1 MGQKTLPRIL
11 FITFLALLSFA
22 SATSVKATHYA
33 AADLY
38 LDYIGNGPTNL
49 KYQITLVVYKACE
62 PNNASLVTSEPVTF
76 SSSCGSLPSRN
87 LPSVV
92 GPDTMDQLCANFAP
106 VNACRLPGSV
116 WPAFVRRI
124 YRDTVTFPTACSDWT
139 VAWSGCDRNYQILNI
154 ETQTPVQCIRIE
166 AGINNVVKYNNNTP
180 RFIIDPIPYLCQN
193 QPAFFLNGPLDP
205 DNDSMVT
212 VNVQPLGNAGPI
224 PYKVGYNLLN
234 PVATPAANP
243 YTVNP
248 NTGTASF
255 IPTGVG
261 RYVLAFEC
269 TDYDRF
275 NGTPL
280 SYVRRDVQV
289 SVVSCSAAPPF
300 IDTIPQDMI
309 GGGWVP
315 TPPSGGYILAC
326 PGVELSFKIS
336 GLSNTISNSVYL
348 TSTNLTV
355 APGSV
360 FAVTAQGGSNPVGQF
375 TWTPTGNDIGDYTI
389 IFTAKD
395 STCDNNQPIVLKNYF
410 VAFIKVLAGV
420 DAGPD
425 GRICELGGT
434 PWQFNVNGPPSA
446 KYVWTALDG
455 SAPLGLS
462 NDTIPNP
469 TAYPPYN
476 FTYVVTAPNIITAC
490 KNKDTVQVYID
501 TSNAVVASPHEY
513 VLCRPGYFTLDAQG
527 IGLPPLENLECGTFD
542 IKNCTTEDVLV
553 VSSQYSGGTPI
564 QSNVFTP
571 FPAGRTGR
579 MQFLLT
585 KPDLFAYG
593 VRAGT
598 IRGIAFDVVGPPTPA
613 GYTYNNF
620 TISLKC
626 TDRRTLSAATGGME
640 NGMTLVYTAPAGVP
654 VAMGWNQFTFDTP
667 YSLDS
672 TKSLIIEIC
681 YNNTTPATTGAT
693 VNAVNTNSQQMI
705 YTFANNGNASIC
717 ENPAIAASTTYTN
730 ARPNIRIN
738 YCPADTV
745 PFPYTWYPGDYLSD
759 STVKSPLVYVGQS
772 TKYLVTTIGRNGCKV
787 VDSIDITVPIHNYD
801 VWPKDTTIC
810 VGSSFKMIASGDF
823 TQVKWYE
830 TDSYNAAT
838 SLDCDNCKEP
848 IATPLVNTRYYVVM
862 TDKDGCSDTM
872 IVNSE
877 VRAVPDVQIIN
888 RDTVLK
894 YGQSIQLLA
903 SGAFLYSWNPI
914 STLSNPNIV
923 NPVATPT
930 EPTTYHV
937 FGLAENGCRN
947 EDSIRI
953 NIDYRDNLYVPSAFT
968 PNGDGKNDV
977 FRVSNITFQKLQEFR
992 VFNRWGQEIFST
1004 TDANKGWDGS
1014 WKGVP
1019 QDMGSYQYLVR
1030 VAYPD
1035 GYIETYKGNV
1045 TLIR

>member
-1 MGQKTLPRIL
+1 MVIKHLQRV
-11 FITFLALLSFA
+11 FLGCMLLVLCGFGNNAKA
-22 SATSVKATHYA
+22 SHVA
-33 AADLY
+33 AADIY
-38 LDYIGNGPTNL
+38 LDYIGTGPNNL
-49 KYQITLVVYKACE
+49 KYKVTLVVFKACE
-62 PNNASLVTSEPVTF
+62 PFNATLGNSEPVTF
-76 SSSCGSLPSRN
+76 ISSCGGPISRTLPM
-87 LPSVV
+87 VQ
-92 GPDTMDQLCANFAP
+92 GPDTLDQLCANFAP
-106 VNACRLPGSV
+106 VNACRQPGSV
-116 WPAFVRRI
+116 WPAFERRV
-124 YRDTVTFPTACSDWT
+124 YSDTITLPVACTDWRATWSLCCRNSGVT
-139 VAWSGCDRNYQILNI
+139 NLNNPAGYNSYV
-154 ETQTPVQCIRIE
+154 ETM
-166 AGINNVVKYNNNTP
+166 INNVAKWNNSTP
-180 RFIIDPIPYLCQN
+180 RFMIDPIPYLCLN

-205 DNDSMVT
+205 DNDSMET
-212 VNVQPLGNAGPI
+212 INAQPLDNANTVVPYQGP
-224 PYKVGYNLLN
+224 YNL
-234 PVATPAANP
+234 ANP
-243 YTVNP
+243 FNSPTGYLVNP
-248 NTGTASF
+248 NTGTAYFTPSA
-255 IPTGVG
+255 TGKFG
-261 RYVLAFEC
+261 IAFKC
-269 TDYDRF
+269 SDYDRST
-275 NGTPL
+275 GTLL
-280 SYVRRDVQV
+280 SYIMRDVQV
-289 SVVSCSAAPPF
+289 SVLNCNAAPPF
-300 IDTIPQDMI
+300 IDTIPQDLSTN
-309 GGGWVP
+309 WVP
-315 TPPSGGYILAC
+315 TPPTGGYILAC
-326 PGVELSFKIS
+326 PGVPLTFKIS
-336 GLSNTISNSVYL
+336 GLSNTVSNSVFL
-348 TSTNLTV
+348 TSNNLTV
-355 APGSV
+355 APGSIFGV
-360 FAVTAQGGSNPVGQF
+360 VGQGGNNPVGSF
-375 TWTPTGNDIGDYTI
+375 SWTPTGNDIGDYTF

-395 STCDNNQPIVLKNYF
+395 STCNNNQPIVLKNYF
-410 VAFIKVLAGV
+410 VAFVKVLAGV

-425 GRICELGGT
+425 GRICEIGGT
-434 PWQFNVNGPPSA
+434 PWQFNVNGPPTA
-446 KYVWTALDG
+446 KYIWTALDG
-455 SAPLGLS
+455 SAPIGLS

-476 FTYVVTAPNIITAC
+476 FTYVVAAPNIISAC

-501 TSNAVVASPHEY
+501 TSNAVIASPHDY
-513 VLCRPGYFTLDAQG
+513 VMCRPGYFTLDAQG
-527 IGLPPLENLECGTFD
+527 IGLPPLENLECGTTD
-542 IKNCTTEDVLV
+542 IKNCLVEDTLI

-571 FPAGRTGR
+571 FPAERTGR

-585 KPDLFAYG
+585 KADLFAYG

-598 IRGIAFDVVGPPTPA
+598 IRGLAFDVFGPPTPA
-613 GYTYNNF
+613 SYTYNNF

-626 TDRRTLSAATGGME
+626 TDRRTLSAATGGLE

-654 VAMGWNQFTFDTP
+654 VTMGWNQFTFDTP

-681 YNNTTPATTGAT
+681 YNNTTPATAAAT
-693 VNAVNTNSQQMI
+693 VNAVNTNSQQMV
-705 YTFANNGNASIC
+705 YTFTNSGNTSIC
-717 ENPAIAASTTYTN
+717 QNPGIAAATQYTN
-730 ARPNIRIN
+730 ARPNIRLN

-745 PFPYTWYPGDYLSD
+745 AFPYTWYPGDYLSD
-759 STVKSPLVYVGQS
+759 STSKSPLAYVPQS
-772 TKYLVTTIGRNGCKV
+772 TKYYVTTIGRNGCTV
-787 VDSIDITVPIHNYD
+787 LDSVDITVPVHNYD
-801 VWPKDTTIC
+801 VWPRDTTIC

-838 SLDCDNCKEP
+838 SLDCDDCKEP

-877 VRAVPDVQIIN
+877 VREVPDVQIIN

-923 NPVATPT
+923 NPIATPT

-947 EDSIRI
+947 EDSVRI

-1019 QDMGSYQYLVR
+1019 QDMGSYQYLIR